1 MAIKI
6 TQVDSFPE
14 ISRVGRVS
22 EELQMIIDNL
32 HDSAN
37 NGKSVKIDNVYAGN
51 PYNSMQQRI
60 RAQAKK
66 FGYRVMIR
74 YKADEKALY
83 FRASKGTEKVAV
95 KTSEITGVT
104 TKSTSKK

>member
-1 MAIKI
+1 
-6 TQVDSFPE
+6 
-14 ISRVGRVS
+14 
-22 EELQMIIDNL
+22 
-32 HDSAN
+32 
-37 NGKSVKIDNVYAGN
+37 
-51 PYNSMQQRI
+51 MQQRI

-95 KTSEITGVT
+95 KTSEITGVA